1 MSLFVFAICNVC
13 RTDFKSVLTTR
24 TKGYIYSFYNKCNA
38 KIIVGWL
45 YYVIL
50 MKQKKLCCKRFNVRS
65 NSY

>member
-45 YYVIL
+45 PIL
-50 MKQKKLCCKRFNVRS
+50 FNTYETKKIVL
-65 NSY
+65 